1 MLRPTIAR
9 LIAIVGVLLLA
20 SLAAPLVAQAQP
32 AAPPSGRLWR
42 VGILFQQE
50 TGRGP
55 YLEAIL
61 QGFRELGYIEGR
73 DLTIEI
79 RSAAGDLTR
88 MAPLAHELV
97 RLPVDVIMTAGN
109 QGVRAAIAAT
119 TTIPI
124 VMPSSAYPVEG
135 GWVRSVAQPGGNV
148 TGMAIAVDRGKWGKQ
163 VHLLKE
169 AAPRASR
176 VAILTSS
183 PALRPGEPDI
193 LKPTLAMARQLGVTV
208 FPAFLD
214 SAAQLETTLSTVAR
228 ERADALWVDSTGPI
242 ILRRREIAEF
252 ELRHRLPLVA
262 DAKEIAEAGGLIAY
276 APDLYDMFRRAPRYV
291 DQILK
296 GAKPGDLPVQQGDR
310 WSLVINL
317 KTAKVLG
324 LAIPPRLLLQADQLI
339 E

>member
-1 MLRPTIAR
+1 MK
-9 LIAIVGVLLLA
+9 
-20 SLAAPLVAQAQP
+20 Q
-32 AAPPSGRLWR
+32 
-42 VGILFQQE
+42 
-50 TGRGP
+50 
-55 YLEAIL
+55 
-61 QGFRELGYIEGR
+61 
-73 DLTIEI
+73 
-79 RSAAGDLTR
+79 
-88 MAPLAHELV
+88 
-97 RLPVDVIMTAGN
+97 
-109 QGVRAAIAAT
+109 VRAAIAAT